1 MARLSA
7 WMTQVC
13 NEMMRVNAAEA
24 QLEMAVN
31 MFLAEDGS
39 CAVDS
44 LAVRLFANRLPS
56 PTLGLLCLAI
66 HLSY

>member
-1 MARLSA
+1 
-7 WMTQVC
+7 MTQVC
-13 NEMMRVNAAEA
+13 NEMMRLNAAEA

-44 LAVRLFANRLPS
+44 LAVRLSAIRLPCAS
-56 PTLGLLCLAI
+56 LWFLCLAT
-66 HLSY
+66 HLLEHM